1 MRGRTT
7 ELRLDEKSLND
18 LKQLNDE
25 SQPLPKVIELLMYNA
40 IESDN
45 YDDIP
50 QQSNRTSV
58 YINQRIYKNF
68 QRKAKEQGFK
78 TGLDYLRAIL
88 SYEVSHE

>member
-7 ELRLDEKSLND
+7 ELRLDEKAMND
-18 LKQLNDE
+18 LKQLNHKA
-25 SQPLPKVIELLMYNA
+25 QPLPKMIELLMCDA
-40 IESDN
+40 VETDN

-50 QQSNRTSV
+50 HQSNRTSV
-58 YINQRIYKNF
+58 YINQRIYKEF

>member
-7 ELRLDEKSLND
+7 ELKLDEKSLND

-50 QQSNRTSV
+50 QQSKRTSV
-58 YINQRIYKNF
+58 YINQRIYKDF